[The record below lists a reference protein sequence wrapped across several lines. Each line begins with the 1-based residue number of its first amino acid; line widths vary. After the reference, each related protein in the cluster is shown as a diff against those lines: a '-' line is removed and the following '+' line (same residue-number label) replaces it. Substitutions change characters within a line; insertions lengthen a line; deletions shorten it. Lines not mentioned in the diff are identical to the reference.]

1 MKYRALLVD
10 LDGTINL
17 GNVLIPGA
25 DRVYRDLSDL
35 GIRWLFLS
43 NGATALAADLA
54 LKISKLGL
62 PVSEDQVINSASA
75 LLREVQRNF
84 LGAKIM
90 VVGHER
96 LKQGLVASGA
106 VISGDPSAT
115 DIVVVALDTQFTY
128 EKMKL
133 AYRAIQRGALFWA
146 TNLDPTY
153 PESDGFSPG
162 AGSVVAAIAT
172 AVEKAPDRIFGKPYP
187 GMAEIALEKLGL
199 DESDCL
205 VVGDR
210 MDTDIRF
217 AKNSG
222 MRSALVLTG
231 ATSLEDL
238 PKYSFSPDHV
248 LESVSDLR
256 SLMCLNDSCGERA
269 SNSES

>member
-17 GNVLIPGA
+17 GNDLIPGA
-25 DRVYRDLSDL
+25 DRVYRDLSEL

-43 NGATALAADLA
+43 NSATALARDLA

-133 AYRAIQRGALFWA
+133 AHRAIQER
-146 TNLDPTY
+146 
-153 PESDGFSPG
+153 
-162 AGSVVAAIAT
+162 GSV
-172 AVEKAPDRIFGKPYP
+172 
-187 GMAEIALEKLGL
+187 LG
-199 DESDCL
+199 DKS
-205 VVGDR
+205 
-210 MDTDIRF
+210 
-217 AKNSG
+217 
-222 MRSALVLTG
+222 
-231 ATSLEDL
+231 
-238 PKYSFSPDHV
+238 
-248 LESVSDLR
+248 
-256 SLMCLNDSCGERA
+256 
-269 SNSES
+269 

>member
-17 GNVLIPGA
+17 GNDLIPGA
-25 DRVYRDLSDL
+25 DRIYRDLSDL
-35 GIRWLFLS
+35 GIKWLFLS
-43 NGATALAADLA
+43 NSATALAGDLA

-62 PVSEDQVINSASA
+62 PVSEDQVISSASA

-96 LKQGLVASGA
+96 LKRGLVASGA
-106 VISGDPSAT
+106 VISGDPSAA

-133 AYRAIQRGALFWA
+133 AHRAIQRGALFWA

-162 AGSVVAAIAT
+162 AGSVVASIAT
-172 AVEKAPDRIFGKPYP
+172 ATGKAPDRIFGKPYP
-187 GMAEIALEKLGL
+187 DMAAIALERLGL
-199 DESDCL
+199 PKADCL

-217 AKNSG
+217 AKNG
-222 MRSALVLTG
+222 GIPSALVLTG
-231 ATSLEDL
+231 STSLEDL
-238 PKYSFSPDHV
+238 PKYPFSPDHV
-248 LESVSDLR
+248 LQSVSDLR
-256 SLMCLNDSCGERA
+256 TLMCLNDSCGQDCP
-269 SNSES
+269 NSDS